1 MADPRTGEKRRDEQ
15 FYRFP
20 EVGETVRLEGLVSTQ
35 YLQAGESMV
44 IRWSDYWRDLVL
56 QDYVRITDFRATP
69 DASDLFPTVS
79 DVWDMIAAAA
89 QTMPGEQILGLSSK
103 SGNLIMTVGVQGQPT
118 RVLST
123 PWPEVGDA
131 LIQVKRMRDDTESLA
146 GDAQLA
152 LRAGVEKLR
161 LQLVDYNGIAAAA
174 AERSLTFAEQ
184 AMQAAKESGK
194 SAYEIAVERGFKGS
208 ESEWLDSLK
217 GEPGP
222 PGADG
227 RDGDPMGAITTTINL
242 SNDHPDEISDDVN
255 YVDAVVS
262 FSGGWGTLAISD
274 LRLNETDNH
283 DGQNTIRTLFKAY
296 PPWNPEYS
304 PEYQISGALSAAE
317 DGETSIG
324 ISMNRQGITMFRG
337 GKPGVT
343 YYGQLVWP
351 LRRNTPLVPLPKDE
365 NGEPVLGALRGPQ
378 GKTGRT
384 GPQGP
389 RGPKGDKGD
398 DGRTGPPGT
407 RGPEGPK
414 GKDGEDGTDG
424 KPGRDGTPLRVKG
437 RVSSRDALPRDAEVG
452 DAYQLPD
459 GTVMQKHEIGWGEPV
474 EFQGPRGPKGDRG
487 EQGLRGQKGNPGERG
502 QQGPQGPKGKDAPV
516 PRFAATNRRTD
527 FELHD
532 NAQLTMGQGGYQRF
546 LYDENA
552 HVMNLWWEI
561 KWGKNPRSVGGPY
574 KIRIPWAWSYGIW
587 VTGSG
592 YYYNSTTDLTFPVT
606 YMLGSGSDQIRVLVS
621 RDGDKSHLRPAQVG
635 DSRGTPQSGVPF
647 NPNFYF
653 DDNGSEL
660 VGHIVIPKQRIN
672 W

>member
-69 DASDLFPTVS
+69 DVDTLFPTVS

-89 QTMPGEQILGLSSK
+89 QTMPGEQILGLSSR
-103 SGNLIMTVGVQGQPT
+103 SGNLVMTVGVQGQPT

-184 AMQAAKESGK
+184 AMQAARESGK
-194 SAYEIAVERGFKGS
+194 SAYEIAVERGFRGS

-242 SNDHPDEISDDVN
+242 TSDYNDSINYSDIDSIVS
-255 YVDAVVS
+255 AVVD
-262 FSGGWGTLAISD
+262 FSGGWGTLSLNGVSIRETAPDAI
-274 LRLNETDNH
+274 
-283 DGQNTIRTLFKAY
+283 TLFKKI
-296 PPWNPEYS
+296 PWPREYS
-304 PEYQISGALSAAE
+304 PVGQISSALAAV
-317 DGETSIG
+317 DV
-324 ISMNRQGITMFRG
+324 G
-337 GKPGVT
+337 GTAAIIVMDPSGQVVFQNAKPGEI
-343 YYGQLVWP
+343 YSGQITWALE
-351 LRRNTPLVPLPKDE
+351 RNTPLVPLPKDE
-365 NGEPVLGALRGPQ
+365 DGEPVLGALRGPQ

-398 DGRTGPPGT
+398 KGETGKTGPVGARGPQGPPGV
-407 RGPEGPK
+407 
-414 GKDGEDGTDG
+414 DGND
-424 KPGRDGTPLRVKG
+424 GRDGRDGVPLRVKG
-437 RVSSRDALPRDAEVG
+437 TVSSMDALPADAQVG

-459 GTVMQKHEIGWGEPV
+459 GRVVQRLETGWGEPV

-502 QQGPQGPKGKDAPV
+502 QQGPPGRDSQPAKWRTGQMTLQDDHPLNFGV
-516 PRFAATNRRTD
+516 GATR
-527 FELHD
+527 
-532 NAQLTMGQGGYQRF
+532 RF
-546 LYDENA
+546 LHREDRGI
-552 HVMNLWWEI
+552 WEIYWYI
-561 KWGKNPRSVGGPY
+561 KWGDNPHARGGNLHIHLPKPAPESGMVAQGIGAYWNPSHNLWYPVYPRVRPGQDTISLPMPRNDSTSKIHHAKISAPDGRDRSGIPTNDGWYLDNPGSELWGH
-574 KIRIPWAWSYGIW
+574 IRIPM
-587 VTGSG
+587 VTM
-592 YYYNSTTDLTFPVT
+592 D
-606 YMLGSGSDQIRVLVS
+606 
-621 RDGDKSHLRPAQVG
+621 
-635 DSRGTPQSGVPF
+635 
-647 NPNFYF
+647 
-653 DDNGSEL
+653 
-660 VGHIVIPKQRIN
+660 

>member
-1 MADPRTGEKRRDEQ
+1 MAEPRTGEKRRDEQ

-89 QTMPGEQILGLSSK
+89 QTMPGEQILGLSSR

-131 LIQVKRMRDDTESLA
+131 LVQVKRMRDDTESLA

-184 AMQAAKESGK
+184 AMQAARESGK
-194 SAYEIAVERGFKGS
+194 SAYEIAVERGFRGS

-227 RDGDPMGAITTTINL
+227 RDGDPMGAITTTLNLTRDYNDSINY
-242 SNDHPDEISDDVN
+242 SDIDSIVS
-255 YVDAVVS
+255 AVVD
-262 FSGGWGTLAISD
+262 FSGGWGTLSLYGVSIRETAPDAI
-274 LRLNETDNH
+274 
-283 DGQNTIRTLFKAY
+283 TLFNTV
-296 PPWNPEYS
+296 PWAMEYS
-304 PEYQISGALSAAE
+304 PAGQVSSTLASLTPGSTAATIMMDPSGQVVFQ
-317 DGETSIG
+317 
-324 ISMNRQGITMFRG
+324 NV
-337 GKPGVT
+337 KPGEL
-343 YYGQLVWP
+343 YSGQITWALE
-351 LRRNTPLVPLPKDE
+351 RNTPLVPLPKDE

-378 GKTGRT
+378 GKTGPRGPRGLRGPKGGKGDKGET
-384 GPQGP
+384 GKTGPVGARGPQGP
-389 RGPKGDKGD
+389 PGV
-398 DGRTGPPGT
+398 DGN
-407 RGPEGPK
+407 
-414 GKDGEDGTDG
+414 D
-424 KPGRDGTPLRVKG
+424 GRDGRDGVPLRVKG
-437 RVSSRDALPRDAEVG
+437 TVSSMDALPADAQVG

-459 GTVMQKHEIGWGEPV
+459 GRVVQRLETGWGEPV

-487 EQGLRGQKGNPGERG
+487 EQGLRGQKGNTGERG
-502 QQGPQGPKGKDAPV
+502 QQGPPGRDSQPAKWRTGQMTLRDDHPMNFGV
-516 PRFAATNRRTD
+516 GATR
-527 FELHD
+527 
-532 NAQLTMGQGGYQRF
+532 RF
-546 LYDENA
+546 LHREDRGI
-552 HVMNLWWEI
+552 WEIYWYI
-561 KWGKNPRSVGGPY
+561 KWGDNPYARGGNLHIHLPKPAPESGMVAQGIGAYWNPSHNLWYPVYPRVRPGEDTIALPMPRNDSTSKIHHSKVSAPDGGNRSGTPTNDGWYLDNPGSELWGH
-574 KIRIPWAWSYGIW
+574 IRIPM
-587 VTGSG
+587 VTM
-592 YYYNSTTDLTFPVT
+592 D
-606 YMLGSGSDQIRVLVS
+606 
-621 RDGDKSHLRPAQVG
+621 
-635 DSRGTPQSGVPF
+635 
-647 NPNFYF
+647 
-653 DDNGSEL
+653 
-660 VGHIVIPKQRIN
+660 

>member
-1 MADPRTGEKRRDEQ
+1 
-15 FYRFP
+15 
-20 EVGETVRLEGLVSTQ
+20 
-35 YLQAGESMV
+35 
-44 IRWSDYWRDLVL
+44 
-56 QDYVRITDFRATP
+56 
-69 DASDLFPTVS
+69 
-79 DVWDMIAAAA
+79 
-89 QTMPGEQILGLSSK
+89 
-103 SGNLIMTVGVQGQPT
+103 
-118 RVLST
+118 
-123 PWPEVGDA
+123 
-131 LIQVKRMRDDTESLA
+131 
-146 GDAQLA
+146 
-152 LRAGVEKLR
+152 
-161 LQLVDYNGIAAAA
+161 
-174 AERSLTFAEQ
+174 
-184 AMQAAKESGK
+184 
-194 SAYEIAVERGFKGS
+194 
-208 ESEWLDSLK
+208 
-217 GEPGP
+217 
-222 PGADG
+222 
-227 RDGDPMGAITTTINL
+227 MGAITTNLNLTRDYNDSINY
-242 SNDHPDEISDDVN
+242 SDIDSISS
-255 YVDAVVS
+255 AVVD
-262 FSGGWGTLAISD
+262 FSGGWGTLSLYGVSIRETAPNAIA
-274 LRLNETDNH
+274 LF
-283 DGQNTIRTLFKAY
+283 NTI
-296 PPWNPEYS
+296 PWDMEHS
-304 PEYQISGALSAAE
+304 PVRVVTSALAAADLGDTAATIWMDPSGQV
-317 DGETSIG
+317 IFQ
-324 ISMNRQGITMFRG
+324 NV
-337 GKPGVT
+337 KPGGR
-343 YYGQLVWP
+343 YSGQITWALK
-351 LRRNTPLVPLPKDE
+351 RNTPLVPLPKDE
-365 NGEPVLGALRGPQ
+365 DGEPVLGALRGPQ

-487 EQGLRGQKGNPGERG
+487 EQGLRGQNGNPGERG

-516 PRFAATNRRTD
+516 PRFAATYRRTD

-561 KWGKNPRSVGGPY
+561 KWGKNARSVGGAY

-592 YYYNSTTDLTFPVT
+592 YYYNSTTDRTFPVT
-606 YMLGSGSDQIRVLVS
+606 YILGSGSDQIRVLVS
-621 RDGDKSHLRPAQVG
+621 RDGDKSHLHPAQVG

-653 DDNGSEL
+653 DDNESEL